1 MTELLKY
8 SRKVILSTHKKT
20 PWTIKN
26 LMNINFIRCFI
37 TNSKEEKKCK
47 EISLISYMTLVK
59 LCHLSR
65 PPFPYL

>member
-37 TNSKEEKKCK
+37 TNSKEEKNARRYH
-47 EISLISYMTLVK
+47 LLVI
-59 LCHLSR
+59 
-65 PPFPYL
+65 